1 MKDERRDA
9 ILLLNKPVTTLEFGE
24 QVYAFMA
31 EASNMF
37 LVAVE
42 QAFCSQL
49 ANSDR
54 TTSLANNKHNS

>member
-9 ILLLNKPVTTLEFGE
+9 ILLTNMLWQILEFGE
-24 QVYAFMA
+24 QSLCIHGS

-42 QAFCSQL
+42 QSFL
-49 ANSDR
+49 FTAN
-54 TTSLANNKHNS
+54 